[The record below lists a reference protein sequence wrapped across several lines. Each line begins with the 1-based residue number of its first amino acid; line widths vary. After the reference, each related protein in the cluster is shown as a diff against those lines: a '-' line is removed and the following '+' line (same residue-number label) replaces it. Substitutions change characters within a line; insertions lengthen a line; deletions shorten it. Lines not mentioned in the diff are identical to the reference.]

1 MAINFRHWEETAM
14 APTTKQDPAHKDAA
28 PFVKS
33 IFESLG
39 VTDKDVIKTLCGIAS
54 IHTLRK
60 GECLFRQGEQLHSI
74 SFVVSG
80 VVRAYYVD
88 SDGREVTDRLIDRP
102 NAPIIAVPALTSPA
116 LETIEALTACK
127 LVCLDAEAYSDLL
140 LSDHAVALAHIKLL
154 SQIAETQWSL
164 RTIVDQKD
172 ARGRYLWFLEEY
184 PGLIDLIPHYYVASY
199 LSITPVTLSRVR
211 MALKQEAEQGK

>member
-1 MAINFRHWEETAM
+1 M
-14 APTTKQDPAHKDAA
+14 APTAKLDPTHEDAA

-39 VTDKDVIKTLCGIAS
+39 VTDKNVIATLCGIAS
-54 IHTLRK
+54 ICNLRK
-60 GECLFRQGEQLHSI
+60 GECLFRQGEQLRSI

-80 VVRAYYVD
+80 VIRAYYVD
-88 SDGREVTDRLIDRP
+88 SDGHEVTDRLIDRP
-102 NAPIIAVPALTSPA
+102 NAPIIAVPTLTSPA
-116 LETIEALTACK
+116 LETIEALTPCA

-140 LSDHAVALAHIKLL
+140 LSNHAVALAHIKLL
-154 SQIAETQWSL
+154 SQITATQWSL

-184 PGLIDLIPHYYVASY
+184 PGVIDRIPHYYVASY